1 MSKNRYTFATTLE
14 GFVQV
19 FEDSGKFNNRAF
31 SFKLP
36 ADVVDQAEQDR
47 TELLEWA
54 KSKTPNPRR
63 CEVALPK
70 WDDEGLVKYSY
81 GGETKRPEPVFV
93 DTNGDPIDRGVLK
106 DIRKGTKVR
115 LIVQQSPYAFGS
127 KVGTKFKVLG
137 VQIVE
142 LVTHGGA
149 ADSGDLSVDDI
160 AGLFGKVEGFK
171 GDEPAVRKADTEETT
186 TTDSYDF

>member
-1 MSKNRYTFATTLE
+1 MSKNRYTFASTLE

-19 FEDSGKFNNRAF
+19 FEDSGKFNNRCF
-31 SFKLP
+31 SFKMP
-36 ADVVDQAEQDR
+36 ANVIEQAEQDR
-47 TELLEWA
+47 TELLDWA
-54 KSKTPNPRR
+54 KSKTPNPKR

-70 WDDEGLVKYSY
+70 WDDGGLVKYSY
-81 GGETKRPEPVFV
+81 GGDTKRH
-93 DTNGDPIDRGVLK
+93 PIDRGVLK
-106 DIRKGTKVR
+106 DVRKGTKVR
-115 LIVQQSPYAFGS
+115 LIVQQSPYAFGA

-171 GDEPAVRKADTEETT
+171 GDEPAVRKVEVEVVTP
-186 TTDSYDF
+186 TDSYDF